1 MSDEQPEERPRDWM
15 EIWYETGEITWQKPL
30 SPEANA
36 RILALYDELIREQ
49 NEMLRKQEDG
59 DA

>member
-30 SPEANA
+30 SPEAKQ
-36 RILALYDELIREQ
+36 RIYAVWDELTQ
-49 NEMLRKQEDG
+49 QKQKQKEEDG